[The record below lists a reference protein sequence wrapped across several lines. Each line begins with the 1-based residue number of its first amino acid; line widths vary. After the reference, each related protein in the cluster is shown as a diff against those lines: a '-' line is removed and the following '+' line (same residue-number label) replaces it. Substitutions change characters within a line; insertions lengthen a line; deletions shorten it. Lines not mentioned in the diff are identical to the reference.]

1 MIQTGMMGE
10 VPRCTA
16 ALEAALNGENVCMV
30 CSGDPGILAM
40 AGLLYEMRKENE
52 RFSPVRIEVLPGITA
67 ASISA
72 SALGA
77 PLQNGFCLLSLS
89 DLLVPAEEIRAN
101 LEQSAGTALP
111 VVLYNPA
118 GRKRRHLLEEALRIF
133 RNQRGGENPL
143 RLREARGAPGP
154 TEMGGDAG
162 RIPAGGRGHVHAG
175 ASGRPP
181 DHQGRRRPF

>member
-1 MIQTGMMGE
+1 MTNISYFHRQMQ
-10 VPRCTA
+10 
-16 ALEAALNGENVCMV
+16 
-30 CSGDPGILAM
+30 DIKDDILAM

-118 GRKRRHLLEEALRIF
+118 GRKRRFYVRGPGRGGTPPESALRAEYLGV
-133 RNQRGGENPL
+133 RR
-143 RLREARGAPGP
+143 RAA
-154 TEMGGDAG
+154 
-162 RIPAGGRGHVHAG
+162 
-175 ASGRPP
+175 RPP
-181 DHQGRRRPF
+181 DDGA